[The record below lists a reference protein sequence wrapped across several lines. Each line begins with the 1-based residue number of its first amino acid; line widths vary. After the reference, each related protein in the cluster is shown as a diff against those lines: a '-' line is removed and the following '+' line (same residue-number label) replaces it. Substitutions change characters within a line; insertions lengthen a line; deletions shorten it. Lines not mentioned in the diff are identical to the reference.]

1 MYPFSEKAKQ
11 AQRVEA
17 GISSFSKHAALAAAK
32 ISAKVRPFLVR
43 FIPQGEPQGPGLQV
57 RLHPGD
63 PRHPAPGR
71 QGAGGE
77 EDRLREEPQH
87 PALCLRDAVHPVGQ
101 EAGRGGGA
109 VQATHRP
116 HQ

>member
-1 MYPFSEKAKQ
+1 MCTVAELSCTC
-11 AQRVEA
+11 
-17 GISSFSKHAALAAAK
+17 ALTGGVLSTPPTPA
-32 ISAKVRPFLVR
+32 
-43 FIPQGEPQGPGLQV
+43 GEPQGPGLQV

-63 PRHPAPGR
+63 PRHAPPGR

-87 PALCLRDAVHPVGQ
+87 PALCLRDALHPVGQ

-109 VQATHRP
+109 VQEAHRP